1 MPDQLP
7 AGPYRHVTLADGTDV
22 PYYIIPFDKKGRCEG
37 PKTRQH
43 LIDYAKEY
51 TDIYLFSHGWN
62 NDWKTA
68 TDRYESFI
76 QGFVKMRKDNSLAMP
91 PGYKPLLVGVFW
103 PSAILVKES
112 EEGPQFAAGDPAIMD
127 AEIGAAQQAL
137 HDLASE
143 LPNDKVERFYELA
156 QKDGFSE
163 AEALEFA
170 RILQPI
176 YTSGN
181 DEVTGA
187 AARSPEE
194 IVASW
199 KQLAPQADAA
209 VPNLDDFG
217 VTGQSSGAVAA
228 PAGIIDFMR
237 DLPRNALRGVT
248 VWQMKDR
255 AGTVGANGVSPLL
268 VDLLKSTNAH
278 VNVIGHSYG
287 GKVVLSALCVPDRL
301 PRKAHSVLLLQPAVS
316 HLCFAEQ
323 LPITGKR
330 GGYHE
335 AFERVER
342 PILSTFSKRDI
353 PLTQVFHLALIRPSD
368 LGEMK
373 IAAEGEPP
381 SIFAALGGF
390 GPRRCGEK
398 LIDMQD
404 VNQPYA
410 LDSAVRI
417 YGLRGDRTIAGH
429 GDISNPSTW
438 WALYNLAKA

>member
-1 MPDQLP
+1 MLDQLP
-7 AGPYRHVTLADGTDV
+7 AGPYRHVQLPDGVEV

-37 PKTRQH
+37 PKTRRH
-43 LIDYAKEY
+43 LIDHSKEY

-76 QGFVKMRKDNSLAMP
+76 QGFIKMRKDNSLTMP
-91 PGYKPLLVGVFW
+91 QGYKPLLVGVFW

-127 AEIGAAQQAL
+127 VKVAASQQAL
-137 HDLASE
+137 RDLASE
-143 LPNDKVERFYELA
+143 LPDNEVERFYELA

-170 RILQPI
+170 KILQPI
-176 YTSGN
+176 YNSGN
-181 DEVTGA
+181 DEITGA

-199 KQLAPQADAA
+199 KQLAMQAGAEP
-209 VPNLDDFG
+209 PNLDDFG
-217 VTGQSSGAVAA
+217 VAGQSTGASAT
-228 PAGIIDFMR
+228 PAGILDFVR

-255 AGTVGANGVSPLL
+255 AGTVGASGVSPLL
-268 VDLLKSTNAH
+268 VDLLKTTNTR
-278 VNVIGHSYG
+278 VNLIGHSYG
-287 GKVVLSALCVPDRL
+287 GKIVLSALCVPDQL
-301 PRKAHSVLLLQPAVS
+301 PRKVHSVLLLQPAVS

-323 LPITGKR
+323 LPITGKS
-330 GGYHE
+330 GGYHKTV
-335 AFERVER
+335 ERVER
-342 PILSTFSKRDI
+342 PILSTFSKHDI
-353 PLTQVFHLALIRPSD
+353 PLTQFFHLALIRPSD
-368 LGEMK
+368 LGEIQ

-390 GPRRCGEK
+390 GPRGCGEK
-398 LIDMQD
+398 LIDIQD

-410 LDSAVRI
+410 LDPAIRI

-429 GDISNPSTW
+429 GDISNLSTW
-438 WALYNLAKA
+438 WALYNLAKG

>member
-1 MPDQLP
+1 VPDQLP
-7 AGPYRHVTLADGTDV
+7 AGPYRHVQLPDGTDV

-37 PKTRQH
+37 PTTRQD
-43 LIDYAKEY
+43 LIKHAAEY

-62 NDWKTA
+62 NDWKAA

-76 QGFVKMRKDNSLAMP
+76 QGFMKMRKDSSLPMP
-91 PGYKPLLVGVFW
+91 QNYRPLLVGVFW

-112 EEGPQFAAGDPAIMD
+112 EEGPEFAAGDPALMD
-127 AEIGAAQQAL
+127 AEIAAAQLAL
-137 HDLASE
+137 RDLASE
-143 LPNDKVERFYELA
+143 LPDDNVERFYELA

-163 AEALEFA
+163 GEALEFA
-170 RILQPI
+170 KILQPI
-176 YTSGN
+176 YNSGN
-181 DEVTGA
+181 DEVTGT

-194 IVASW
+194 IVVSW
-199 KQLAPQADAA
+199 KHLTPQPN
-209 VPNLDDFG
+209 VPPNLDDFG
-217 VTGQSSGAVAA
+217 VTGQSTGAAAA
-228 PAGIIDFMR
+228 PAGVLDFIL

-255 AGTVGANGVSPLL
+255 AGTVGAKGASALL
-268 VDLLKSTNAH
+268 VDLLEVTNAR
-278 VNVIGHSYG
+278 VNLIGHSYG
-287 GKVVLSALCVPDRL
+287 GKVVLSALCLPDQL
-301 PRKAHSVLLLQPAVS
+301 PRKVHSVLLLQPAIS
-316 HLCFAEQ
+316 HLCFAGQ
-323 LPITGKR
+323 LPISGKS

-335 AFERVER
+335 ALERVER
-342 PILSTFSKRDI
+342 PILSTFSKHDI
-353 PLTQVFHLALIRPSD
+353 PLTQLFHLALIRPSD

-398 LIDMQD
+398 LIDIQD

-410 LDSAVRI
+410 LDPAVRI

-429 GDISNPSTW
+429 GDISNLSTW